1 MTTSKCIHIIGG
13 GSAAL
18 FLAAQ
23 LDARHEVHLYERSGI
38 LGRKFL
44 VAGKGG
50 FNLTN
55 SAEGTD
61 LLSVY
66 SPQPKLR
73 QAVSQYDSRCFRRWL
88 AELGVP
94 TYVGSSGR
102 VFPEVGIKP
111 VAVRDALRQR
121 LHDRGVHIHLFHDWK
136 GVDAEGQLC
145 FDHRET
151 LVRVAPDTVVLAL
164 GGASWSKTGSDGAW
178 MTILDQCGIPM
189 VPFAP
194 SNCGVNI
201 TWDADFLQR
210 FDGSPLKNIA
220 LQINNQVAY
229 GEALITR
236 YGLEGNALYPLVP
249 ALRHSL
255 QETGKA
261 NLLLNLKPY
270 NSLESLHK
278 KVSRLQTKP
287 KNYAYSLKVSKAALG
302 IAKQYTTKTVYIDP
316 LKFAHAIQQ
325 LQIPIEGLRPID
337 EAISTVGGIPWSH
350 IGEYFALN
358 TLPNWYAIGEMVDWD
373 APTGGFLLQG
383 CFSMAATCAHYFNQ

>member
-1 MTTSKCIHIIGG
+1 MTTSKRIHIIGG

-23 LDARHEVHLYERSGI
+23 LHPRHEVHLYERSGI

-55 SAEGTD
+55 SAEGAD
-61 LLSVY
+61 LLGAY
-66 SPQPKLR
+66 SPQLR
-73 QAVSQYDSRCFRRWL
+73 QAVAQYDSRCFRRWL
-88 AELGVP
+88 AELGLP

-102 VFPEVGIKP
+102 VFPKVGIKP
-111 VAVRDALRQR
+111 VTVRDALRQR
-121 LHDRGVHIHLFHDWK
+121 LHDRGVRIHPFHHWQ
-136 GVDAEGQLC
+136 GVDTEGQLC
-145 FDHRET
+145 FDHQGMM
-151 LVRVAPDTVVLAL
+151 VKVIPDIVVLAL

-178 MTILDQCGIPM
+178 TTILERLGIPT

-201 TWDADFLQR
+201 TWNTDFIQR
-210 FDGSPLKNIA
+210 FDGRPLKNIA
-220 LQINNQVAY
+220 LQINDHVVY

-249 ALRHSL
+249 ALRQSL

-270 NSLESLHK
+270 NSLESLHEK
-278 KVSRLQTKP
+278 ISRLKTKP
-287 KNYAYSLKVSKAALG
+287 KNYAYYLKVSKAALG
-302 IAKQYTTKTVYIDP
+302 IAKQYTTKTVYLDP
-316 LKFAHAIQQ
+316 LKFARAIQQ
-325 LQIPIEGLRPID
+325 LQLPIEGLRPID

-350 IGEYFALN
+350 IGEHFALN
-358 TLPNWYAIGEMVDWD
+358 NLPNWYAIGEMVDWD

-383 CFSMAATCAHYFNQ
+383 CFSMAAACAHYFNQ